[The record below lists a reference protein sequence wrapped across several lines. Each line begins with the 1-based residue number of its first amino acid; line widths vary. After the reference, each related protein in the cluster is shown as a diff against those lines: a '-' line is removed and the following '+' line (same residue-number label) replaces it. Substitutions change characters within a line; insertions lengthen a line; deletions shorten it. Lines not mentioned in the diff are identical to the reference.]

1 MTSPSPSSSPPSSS
15 STSRGFPVVLSAAS
29 GTGKTTLSKMLLDA
43 DPRLV
48 LSISYTTR
56 APRGS
61 EENGVDYH
69 FVDVGTF
76 EGMIAQD
83 AFIEHALVHGNR
95 YGSSKEWTRSQLDL
109 GRDVVFDIDVQ
120 GGAQIKQLF
129 PDALL
134 LFILP
139 PSLQEL
145 EGRLRRRGTDSDEV
159 IARRLE
165 AARQEIAAGIAHY
178 DYVVVNERVEQALGD
193 LLAIL
198 RARRLAKVDR
208 KSLIPT

>member
-1 MTSPSPSSSPPSSS
+1 M
-15 STSRGFPVVLSAAS
+15 LSAAS

-76 EGMIAQD
+76 EGMIGRD

-95 YGSSKEWTRSQLDL
+95 YGSSKEWTRAQLEA

-120 GGAQIKQLF
+120 GGAQIKKLF
-129 PDALL
+129 PEALL

-139 PSLQEL
+139 PSMDEL
-145 EGRLRRRGTDSDEV
+145 ERRLRRRGTDSDDV

-165 AARQEIAAGIAHY
+165 AARQEIAAGLAHY

-198 RARRLAKVDR
+198 RATRLGRIDR
-208 KSLIPT
+208 KALIPRE

>member
-1 MTSPSPSSSPPSSS
+1 MTTPPPSSPTTTS
-15 STSRGFPVVLSAAS
+15 SARGFPVVLSAAS

-95 YGSSKEWTRSQLDL
+95 YGSSKEWTRKQLDA

-120 GGAQIKQLF
+120 GGAQIKKLF
-129 PDALL
+129 PEALL

-139 PSLQEL
+139 PSMQEL
-145 EGRLRRRGTDSDEV
+145 EGRLRRRGTDSDDV

-165 AARQEIAAGIAHY
+165 AARQEITAGIAHY

-208 KSLIPT
+208 ASLIPT

>member
-1 MTSPSPSSSPPSSS
+1 MIEKHTSW
-15 STSRGFPVVLSAAS
+15 FHCA
-29 GTGKTTLSKMLLDA
+29 
-43 DPRLV
+43 
-48 LSISYTTR
+48 
-56 APRGS
+56 

-76 EGMIAQD
+76 EGMLAQD

-95 YGSSKEWTRSQLDL
+95 YGSSKEWTRKQLD
-109 GRDVVFDIDVQ
+109 GGGDVVFDIDVQ
-120 GGAQIKQLF
+120 GGAQIKKLF
-129 PDALL
+129 PEALL

-139 PSLQEL
+139 PSMQEL

-208 KSLIPT
+208 ASLIPT

>member
-1 MTSPSPSSSPPSSS
+1 MQ
-15 STSRGFPVVLSAAS
+15 GFPVVLSAAS

-76 EGMIAQD
+76 EEMLARD

-95 YGSSKEWTRSQLDL
+95 YGSSKEWTRAQLDA
-109 GRDVVFDIDVQ
+109 GRDVLFDIDVQ
-120 GGAQIKQLF
+120 GGAQIKRLF
-129 PDALL
+129 PEALL
-134 LFILP
+134 IFILP
-139 PSLQEL
+139 PSMEEL
-145 EGRLRRRGTDSDEV
+145 ERRLRRRGTDADDV
-159 IARRLE
+159 IARRLD
-165 AARQEIAAGIAHY
+165 AARQENRAGLEGY
-178 DYVVVNERVEQALGD
+178 DFVVVNERVEQALGD
-193 LLAIL
+193 LAAIL
-198 RARRLAKVDR
+198 RASRLQKVDR
-208 KSLIPT
+208 KALGRLLVPI